1 MEANAAVE
9 IVGYVASALIVV
21 SITQKSILKLR
32 LFGFMG
38 GLTFLMYGVIIEAY
52 PIAIVNLI
60 GASIHA
66 WYLRKLIRRKEE
78 VFRLLHVAPD
88 SEYVRRFIE
97 FYADDIQGRFQPE
110 FVHDPDADTITAFT
124 LRDMVPAG
132 LFIGARRD
140 DGSVEVLL
148 DFAIPQ
154 YRDFAI
160 GSFLYSEGAGLLADV
175 SATVLWSTASNPEQA
190 RYLRRMGFTATPEAD
205 GRYER
210 TAVDVDAG
218 R

>member
-1 MEANAAVE
+1 MDANIAIEVL
-9 IVGYVASALIVV
+9 GYIASALIVL

-38 GLTFLMYGVIIEAY
+38 GVTFLIYALVIGAY
-52 PIAIVNLI
+52 PIAVVNVI

-88 SEYVRRFIE
+88 SEYVRRFLE

-110 FVHDPDADTITAFT
+110 FVHDPEADTITTFT

-132 LFIGARRD
+132 LFIGERRA
-140 DGSVEVLL
+140 DGSVEVML

-160 GSFLYSEGAGLLADV
+160 GSFLYSDGAGLLADEP
-175 SATVLWSTASNPEQA
+175 ATSLWSTASNPDQA
-190 RYLRRMGFTATPEAD
+190 RYLRRMGFAETPDAA

-210 TAVDVDAG
+210 EVAASHA
-218 R
+218 

>member
-1 MEANAAVE
+1 MDANIAIEVL
-9 IVGYVASALIVV
+9 GYIASALIVL

-38 GLTFLMYGVIIEAY
+38 GVTFLIYALVIGAY
-52 PIAIVNLI
+52 PIAVVNVI

-88 SEYVRRFIE
+88 SEYVRRFLE

-110 FVHDPDADTITAFT
+110 FVHDPEADTITTFT

-132 LFIGARRD
+132 LFIGERRA
-140 DGSVEVLL
+140 DGSVEVML

-160 GSFLYSEGAGLLADV
+160 GSFLYSDGAGLLADEP
-175 SATVLWSTASNPEQA
+175 ATSLWSTASNPDQA
-190 RYLRRMGFTATPEAD
+190 RYLRRMGFAEAPD
-205 GRYER
+205 AAGRYER
-210 TAVDVDAG
+210 EVAASHA
-218 R
+218 